1 MIARTQGGVAF
12 VLDDGQHERCRP
24 YLALDVHPDGRATTS
39 PAFTSISA
47 LREWQSGHS
56 PPWGCQRRTVSGKQA
71 RRWLAA
77 TTNSDP
83 QTKGR
88 P

>member
-1 MIARTQGGVAF
+1 M
-12 VLDDGQHERCRP
+12 RP
-24 YLALDVHPDGRATTS
+24 YLAIDVESDGVGHAS

-47 LREWQSGHS
+47 LREWQRGHS